1 VSSTPVPK
9 LLLGTAAACA
19 ALLVVLLL
27 APRAADLIGSAS
39 PTPSVLVSASPSELA
54 SASPSP
60 TAIASPNP
68 TATAT
73 PTYLLTVVVDGAEN
87 GKVVSVPAGI
97 NCPTTCSARFPK
109 GTRVVLT
116 PMAGPA
122 PSGYDETWLDWAER
136 CAGAGTTCEITIAA
150 DYTAHAT
157 FHVRPSAFGLQVLI
171 DGPADSGFVT
181 SAPAGINCGNS
192 GSTCL
197 HAYAFGTMV
206 NLMAVARPGYLFM
219 GWTGP
224 CNGTGAC
231 VITLG
236 APTDVPAVEVTA
248 RFEPV
253 S

>member
-9 LLLGTAAACA
+9 LLIGTAAACA
-19 ALLVVLLL
+19 ALLVALLL
-27 APRAADLIGSAS
+27 APRAAGPIGSAS

-60 TAIASPNP
+60 TATASPNP

-97 NCPTTCSARFPK
+97 DCPTTCSARFPK

-116 PMAGPA
+116 PVAGPT
-122 PSGYDETWLDWAER
+122 PSGYDQTWLDWAER
-136 CAGAGTTCEITIAA
+136 CAGAGTTCEITMVS
-150 DYTAHAT
+150 DYMGHAT
-157 FHVRPSAFGLQVLI
+157 FHLRPSAFGLQVI
-171 DGPADSGFVT
+171 IVGPADSGFVT
-181 SAPAGINCGNS
+181 STPAGINCG
-192 GSTCL
+192 STCF
-197 HAYAFGTMV
+197 HAYAFGTRV
-206 NLMAVARPGYLFM
+206 DLMAVARPGYQFA
-219 GWTGP
+219 GWSGP
-224 CNGTGAC
+224 CTGTGSC
-231 VITLG
+231 TIELG